1 MVDNRTWADKIRALK
16 EQKNA
21 VILAHYY
28 TRPEVQQMS
37 VIAFTS
43 TEVLT

>member
-28 TRPEVQQMS
+28 TRP
-37 VIAFTS
+37 
-43 TEVLT
+43 